1 MSHFSVI
8 NLSYLELISG
18 GDKAFQKEIME
29 TFLTYF
35 PGMIQAVA
43 DAVEVQNAELLKQ
56 AAHKAKSP
64 TKFLGL
70 DDTWL
75 VLHNLEEYAR
85 EFQKVPDHAP
95 GTITELNS
103 VCNKAIED
111 VKLALSKLEF

>member
-18 GDKAFQKEIME
+18 GDKSFQKEIME

-43 DAVEVQNAELLKQ
+43 DAVAAQNAELVRQ

-70 DDTWL
+70 DNTWQ
-75 VLHNLEEYAR
+75 VLHDLEEYAR
-85 EFQKVPDHAP
+85 DHQKVPELAEA
-95 GTITELNS
+95 TTTELSS
-103 VCNKAIED
+103 VCNQAIED
-111 VKLALSKLEF
+111 VKLALTLMEL